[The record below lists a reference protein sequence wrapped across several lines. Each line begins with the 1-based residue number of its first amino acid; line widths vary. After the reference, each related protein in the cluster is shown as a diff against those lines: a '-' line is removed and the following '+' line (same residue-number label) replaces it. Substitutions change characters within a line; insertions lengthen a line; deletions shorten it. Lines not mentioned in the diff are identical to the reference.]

1 MDNPTIYNDAY
12 MNTRRIALLSI
23 LTALS
28 VAIQLAPRFPSVE
41 STSLISFTV
50 GVVFGSWTGAFL
62 GALVM
67 FANSYLSFWGLAGLN
82 MPFQMVGMGIIGL
95 VGGLYGKT
103 IQKGEIV
110 SKRNIIEAVI
120 LGAFLTLIYDILTNF
135 GFAVQLSLFTG
146 ASLWLAFVGVLIT
159 GAVFA
164 FIHVASNVF
173 LFMVAI
179 PLAKI
184 MRQLTR

>member
-1 MDNPTIYNDAY
+1 MDDPTIYGTH
-12 MNTRRIALLSI
+12 MNTRRIALLSV

-28 VAIQLAPRFPSVE
+28 VAIQLAPRVPNIE
-41 STSLISFTV
+41 STSLISFVV
-50 GVVFGSWTGAFL
+50 GVVFGSLTGAFL

-103 IQKGEIV
+103 IEESKAFKGKNIV
-110 SKRNIIEAVI
+110 EVVI

-135 GFAVQLSLFTG
+135 GFAVQISLFTG
-146 ASLWLAFVGVLIT
+146 ASIWIAFVGVLIT

-164 FIHVASNVF
+164 FIHVTSNAF
-173 LFMVAI
+173 LFMIVI

-184 MRQLTR
+184 MRELTR

>member
-1 MDNPTIYNDAY
+1 MDNPTSYRRH
-12 MNTRRIALLSI
+12 MNTRQIALLSI

-28 VAIQLAPRFPSVE
+28 VAIQLAPRLPNIE

-50 GVVFGSWTGAFL
+50 GVVFGSLTGAFL

-67 FANSYLSFWGLAGLN
+67 FANGYLSFWGLAGLN
-82 MPFQMVGMGIIGL
+82 MPFQMVGMGMIGL

-103 IQKGEIV
+103 IKEIDVV
-110 SKRNIIEAVI
+110 SGKNIVEVVI

-135 GFAVQLSLFTG
+135 GFAVQLSLVTG

-164 FIHVASNVF
+164 FIHVTSNAF
-173 LFMVAI
+173 LFMIAM
-179 PLAKI
+179 PLAKV